1 MTSSLK
7 AQAQDLLQ
15 RAAATDSLSHRDHDR
30 MHNLLAERREA
41 LLLVAKLEV
50 KSEAQKKEFV
60 SLVSRVSEIAG
71 LAVRG
76 PNGHAWMQ
84 DFPNRENA
92 SQFYQALRALVKW
105 ITGRIEASQ

>member
-30 MHNLLAERREA
+30 MHNVLAERREA
-41 LLLVAKLEV
+41 LQLIAKLEA
-50 KSEAQKKEFV
+50 KAEAQTKEFA
-60 SLVSRVSEIAG
+60 SLVSRVFELAG

-76 PNGHAWMQ
+76 PNGHAWMR
-84 DFPNRENA
+84 DFPHKENA
-92 SQFYQALRALVKW
+92 SEFYQALRALVKW